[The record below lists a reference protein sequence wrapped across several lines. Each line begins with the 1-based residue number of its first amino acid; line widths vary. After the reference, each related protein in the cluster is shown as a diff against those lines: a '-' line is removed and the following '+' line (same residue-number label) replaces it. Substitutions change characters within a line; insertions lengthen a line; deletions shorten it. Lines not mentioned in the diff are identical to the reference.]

1 MKKTTLLATFA
12 LFAAAALGSLPLFAA
27 GSAATQP
34 APAPKAAETA
44 KPAAATAS
52 GASSAPAAPAAAS
65 NSGAS
70 SAPAAS
76 AAPAAPATAAA
87 APKAAAPAGPD
98 TQSDEFAGKGADVSK
113 IGHSP
118 ADGSPY
124 LGAKEGLVLVN
135 IFSDFQCP
143 VCRRSADPMKQLVLD
158 FPGAVKVVFRNNALV
173 SHGRSKAAALAAL
186 AAGKQ
191 GKFWEFHDRLFANP
205 AGLDDASLKRT
216 ATDLG
221 LDVAQWEKDLA
232 DPKNAE
238 QVARESAEAVKLGTP
253 GTPAVFV
260 NGLRVAGWGSYR
272 GVRGMVE
279 REISQGEKL
288 AADGMA
294 LAQIPATRIKATAAQ
309 NPPTPNEG
317 PIDPELWVRIL
328 TAN

>member
-1 MKKTTLLATFA
+1 MRQRRHGEARRGPEAGRGAHIRA
-12 LFAAAALGSLPLFAA
+12 LPRPPPPRAAAA
-27 GSAATQP
+27 
-34 APAPKAAETA
+34 
-44 KPAAATAS
+44 AS
-52 GASSAPAAPAAAS
+52 
-65 NSGAS
+65 
-70 SAPAAS
+70 
-76 AAPAAPATAAA
+76 AA
-87 APKAAAPAGPD
+87 APKAAPAAAPSGPD
-98 TQSDEFAGKGADVSK
+98 TQSDEFAGKGADISK

-118 ADGSPY
+118 ADASPY

-191 GKFWEFHDRLFANP
+191 GKFWEYHDRLFANP

-221 LDVAQWEKDLA
+221 LDIAQWEKDIA

-253 GTPAVFV
+253 GTPAIFV

-288 AADGMA
+288 AAEGMP
-294 LAQIPATRIKATAAQ
+294 LAQIPAARIKATATQ